1 MIVELKWDSE
11 LFRRKIGRLTA
22 VPSEEKLKGLV
33 KQAVK
38 EGYRYITCRVVL
50 KRVQNIQ
57 LLESQ
62 GFYLTDIGVVWE
74 KEIDLQISNPKSQIS
89 NPPVRAASTKD
100 IPMLKSMVK
109 GLFKDSR
116 FYNDPFFT
124 KKEADKVYQAWI
136 ENSLREKTAKTFL
149 IEDCGFIAC
158 KRLTENKGDIPLIG
172 VVPKSQGKGFGSSL
186 MQEAFKWFS
195 GLKIKT
201 VTVRTQA
208 NNITAMNFYNK
219 LGFDVKYIDVTMGL
233 ILNKELKKKE

>member
-11 LFRRKIGRLTA
+11 LFGRKIGRLTA
-22 VPSEEKLKGLV
+22 VPSEEKLKGIV

-50 KRVQNIQ
+50 KRVPNIQ
-57 LLESQ
+57 LLETQ
-62 GFYLTDIGVVWE
+62 GFYITDIGAVWE
-74 KEIDLQISNPKSQIS
+74 TELSSQFT
-89 NPPVRAASTKD
+89 VRSSQFTAREATIKD

-149 IEDCGFIAC
+149 IEDCGFITC
-158 KRLTENKGDIPLIG
+158 KILSKNRGDIPHIG
-172 VVPKSQGKGFGSSL
+172 VIPKAQGKGIGTSL
-186 MQEAFKWFS
+186 MHRALKWFKEN
-195 GLKIKT
+195 GVNT
-201 VTVRTQA
+201 ATVRTQA

-219 LGFDVKYIDVTMGL
+219 LGFNVKYADVTMGL
-233 ILNKELKKKE
+233 ILSKELKNKA